1 MYCALCLQV
10 AHGAHTCGLR
20 RGTLYAGGLST
31 IIREEGVGAAY
42 RGLTPTVL
50 ALLPT
55 WALYFTAYERFKT
68 ILSRTPLSHRTP
80 SPPPQHA
87 PFLPANP
94 QTSAGSKLPETG
106 QYIAASIGAGV
117 INVAVTNPL
126 WVVKTRLQTQNI
138 PVAIAS
144 TVPRVSYTGTFHALS
159 TIIRTE
165 GMRGLYSGLAPS
177 LAGIAHVAV
186 QLPLYESLKKRAAA
200 ARGVPVAEIP
210 ATDLVGVSCAA
221 KMVASTITYPHEV
234 IRSHMHVSGAGAF
247 RGVRTITLKV

>member
-1 MYCALCLQV
+1 M
-10 AHGAHTCGLR
+10 
-20 RGTLYAGGLST
+20 
-31 IIREEGVGAAY
+31 
-42 RGLTPTVL
+42 
-50 ALLPT
+50 
-55 WALYFTAYERFKT
+55 
-68 ILSRTPLSHRTP
+68 
-80 SPPPQHA
+80 
-87 PFLPANP
+87 
-94 QTSAGSKLPETG
+94 
-106 QYIAASIGAGV
+106 
-117 INVAVTNPL
+117 
-126 WVVKTRLQTQNI
+126 KTRLQTQNI